1 MELIKL
7 KVTDGTVENPCGGST
22 NNKTKCW
29 AAVVLQD
36 KSAPG
41 GLARTFLKGREGK
54 GIINIKSLR
63 PGDYVEFGRKGMVYG
78 YADHYLYFLVVE
90 NTASELILEQVSKD
104 IVGRKNDSAG
114 ENSTPLSQALS
125 KIAGLEQK
133 LKLEQEKTAIYRNFL
148 NRLRRKEGKIT
159 VEEIGEEVESC
170 YQKIKVYSPHV

>member
-29 AAVVLQD
+29 GAIVLQD

-63 PGDYVEFGRKGMVYG
+63 PGEYVEFGRKVEVYG
-78 YADHYLYFLVVE
+78 GVDHYLYFRVVE
-90 NTASELILEQVSKD
+90 NTASELILEQVSKEL
-104 IVGRKNDSAG
+104 VGRKNDSAD
-114 ENSTPLSQALS
+114 ENSTPLSLALS
-125 KIAGLEQK
+125 RVAELERE

-148 NRLRRKEGKIT
+148 NMLRRKEGR
-159 VEEIGEEVESC
+159 ENDD
-170 YQKIKVYSPHV
+170 